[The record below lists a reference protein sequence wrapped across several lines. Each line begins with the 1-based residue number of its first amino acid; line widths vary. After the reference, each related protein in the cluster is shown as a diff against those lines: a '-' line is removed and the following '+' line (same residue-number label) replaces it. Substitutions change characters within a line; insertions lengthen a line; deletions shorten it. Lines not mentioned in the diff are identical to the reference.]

1 MNLFRVSFFS
11 NAILLFA
18 LIGAV
23 LINQLNSLPKKEEL
37 LLIRDNPFLSYD
49 LKMRI
54 KLGPELYEYFQFLQK
69 NLPEEATVYIPPM
82 MEPWGYT
89 GNPAIVRYFLY
100 PRKIIPSKFE
110 DKNIPKE
117 ATHALLVWGE
127 GQEKD
132 CGICGWP
139 KVDYK
144 AKDIIYL
151 REDLPWGII
160 VLKGGLND

>member
-1 MNLFRVSFFS
+1 MAFS

-18 LIGAV
+18 VIGAI

-69 NLPEEATVYIPPM
+69 NLPKEAIVYIPPM
-82 MEPWGYT
+82 ESPWGYT

-100 PRKIIPSKFE
+100 PRKILPGNFQLQSF
-110 DKNIPKE
+110 PKE

-127 GQEKD
+127 GQGKECK
-132 CGICGWP
+132 ICGWP
-139 KVDYK
+139 KSEYREEDVV
-144 AKDIIYL
+144 YL
-151 REDLPWGII
+151 RKDLPWGVII
-160 VLKGGLND
+160 LRENSND